1 MKDYYKILGVDRQA
15 STEQIKKAYR
25 SLAKKY
31 HPDVVKDDKA
41 KQERMYEIQEA
52 YACLENEERRKKYDA
67 ECLKSPR
74 NTVNAGEKV
83 KNGRTSFGEKS
94 PDMDS
99 SNGFSDFN
107 PAGGWKLIRTIESQ
121 SRRGLSNPRKC
132 LQPFSEE
139 EACRRQKKEMRRE
152 AKGKRVKQTL
162 DVLIILC
169 GAGAVFLVFKEIGTW
184 RFAPAVY
191 FVIVIGMAAAIY
203 DLFRLSGSKNTEE
216 IMPEAERVQG
226 IQRLILLDE
235 EGKPIKSWDLQGKI
249 SLIIGKA
256 GRDQELDIDLSDC
269 EYSSFIDF
277 QHAVLNFCLD
287 QWYVEDLGS
296 QNGVKVGKVED
307 GECYRVIHRPCKV
320 VAGDVLYIANTKL
333 LLT

>member
-1 MKDYYKILGVDRQA
+1 
-15 STEQIKKAYR
+15 
-25 SLAKKY
+25 
-31 HPDVVKDDKA
+31 
-41 KQERMYEIQEA
+41 
-52 YACLENEERRKKYDA
+52 
-67 ECLKSPR
+67 
-74 NTVNAGEKV
+74 
-83 KNGRTSFGEKS
+83 
-94 PDMDS
+94 
-99 SNGFSDFN
+99 
-107 PAGGWKLIRTIESQ
+107 
-121 SRRGLSNPRKC
+121 
-132 LQPFSEE
+132 
-139 EACRRQKKEMRRE
+139 MRRE

-216 IMPEAERVQG
+216 IMPEAERIQG

-256 GRDQELDIDLSDC
+256 C

>member
-1 MKDYYKILGVDRQA
+1 
-15 STEQIKKAYR
+15 
-25 SLAKKY
+25 
-31 HPDVVKDDKA
+31 
-41 KQERMYEIQEA
+41 
-52 YACLENEERRKKYDA
+52 
-67 ECLKSPR
+67 
-74 NTVNAGEKV
+74 
-83 KNGRTSFGEKS
+83 
-94 PDMDS
+94 
-99 SNGFSDFN
+99 
-107 PAGGWKLIRTIESQ
+107 
-121 SRRGLSNPRKC
+121 
-132 LQPFSEE
+132 
-139 EACRRQKKEMRRE
+139 MRRE

-216 IMPEAERVQG
+216 IMPEAERIQG

-277 QHAVLNFCLD
+277 QHAV
-287 QWYVEDLGS
+287 EDLGS

>member
-1 MKDYYKILGVDRQA
+1 
-15 STEQIKKAYR
+15 
-25 SLAKKY
+25 
-31 HPDVVKDDKA
+31 
-41 KQERMYEIQEA
+41 
-52 YACLENEERRKKYDA
+52 
-67 ECLKSPR
+67 
-74 NTVNAGEKV
+74 
-83 KNGRTSFGEKS
+83 
-94 PDMDS
+94 
-99 SNGFSDFN
+99 
-107 PAGGWKLIRTIESQ
+107 
-121 SRRGLSNPRKC
+121 
-132 LQPFSEE
+132 
-139 EACRRQKKEMRRE
+139 MRRE

-191 FVIVIGMAAAIY
+191 FFIVIGMAAAIY
-203 DLFRLSGSKNTEE
+203 DLFRLSVSNNTEE
-216 IMPEAERVQG
+216 IMPEAERIQV

>member
-1 MKDYYKILGVDRQA
+1 MSNAVVTL
-15 STEQIKKAYR
+15 KK
-25 SLAKKY
+25 
-31 HPDVVKDDKA
+31 
-41 KQERMYEIQEA
+41 
-52 YACLENEERRKKYDA
+52 
-67 ECLKSPR
+67 
-74 NTVNAGEKV
+74 GE
-83 KNGRTSFGEKS
+83 GRTIK
-94 PDMDS
+94 
-99 SNGFSDFN
+99 
-107 PAGGWKLIRTIESQ
+107 AGGAWVFNNEIETIT
-121 SRRGLSNPRKC
+121 G
-132 LQPFSEE
+132 
-139 EACRRQKKEMRRE
+139 
-152 AKGKRVKQTL
+152 
-162 DVLIILC
+162 
-169 GAGAVFLVFKEIGTW
+169 
-184 RFAPAVY
+184 RFHNGDL
-191 FVIVIGMAAAIY
+191 VIVHDFDGY
-203 DLFRLSGSKNTEE
+203 
-216 IMPEAERVQG
+216 
-226 IQRLILLDE
+226 LLDE

>member
-1 MKDYYKILGVDRQA
+1 
-15 STEQIKKAYR
+15 
-25 SLAKKY
+25 
-31 HPDVVKDDKA
+31 
-41 KQERMYEIQEA
+41 
-52 YACLENEERRKKYDA
+52 
-67 ECLKSPR
+67 
-74 NTVNAGEKV
+74 
-83 KNGRTSFGEKS
+83 
-94 PDMDS
+94 
-99 SNGFSDFN
+99 
-107 PAGGWKLIRTIESQ
+107 
-121 SRRGLSNPRKC
+121 
-132 LQPFSEE
+132 
-139 EACRRQKKEMRRE
+139 MRRE

-216 IMPEAERVQG
+216 IMPEAERIQG

-307 GECYRVIHRPCKV
+307 GECYREIHRPCKV